1 MLMPQRVFPSKRR
14 AASVLLP
21 LLLACAATPCVAAPY
36 AITYTGQTFNSSLP
50 GVADGEAYTLTL
62 IVDNGGTSAA
72 SQTWG
77 AVECAI
83 WRMSG
88 GARVFTQPRSDSGNT
103 ASAGSAVT
111 GADGALTQMFT
122 SADGVATL
130 DYTATGFSPALTPPV
145 WWVANGSTPVFYDG
159 NSLGFG
165 DANVGI
171 SMAPADWSAPR
182 RVAGACDDADYTPP
196 TPTHTTAVPA
206 LGPAALALLAGLLGA
221 VGWRRKTLS

>member
-1 MLMPQRVFPSKRR
+1 MPLHAAPR
-14 AASVLLP
+14 ALLLP
-21 LLLACAATPCVAAPY
+21 LLLAGAAAPAVAAPF
-36 AITYTGQTFNSSLP
+36 AITYTGQTFNSTLP

-88 GARVFTQPRSDSGNT
+88 GARVFTQPHSTTGNT
-103 ASAGSAVT
+103 ASVGSAAT
-111 GADGALTQMFT
+111 GPNGALTQMFT

-196 TPTHTTAVPA
+196 TPTPTQTIAVPA

-221 VGWRRKTLS
+221 AGSRTRRRGA